1 MVCLLPSLQSLRIA
15 FPEARIDV
23 LCSPANVSLLK
34 HEPSISRVHAFPY
47 PPRERTTRFT
57 IALLRELRQ
66 QQYDVVFAFYS
77 RSHTHLATALSGA
90 KAKVGF
96 DSKRY
101 NSFFTHVAHDVR
113 VWHEVDRN
121 IALIKA
127 FGVEPVTTQPR
138 ITVGSD
144 DEAKAQQWLA
154 QHHEVGPLIA
164 LHAGAS
170 LPGRRYDPDKLAIA
184 VNNIVPDARFVIF
197 EGPMDEAETAVLMR
211 LLKNV
216 HVFRG
221 SLLEMA
227 ALLAHCD
234 LAIMNDS
241 GPMHIAASMG
251 TPTVGIFG
259 DSHTYRWQPRGI
271 AKFIQAPSR
280 RFDDIRPE
288 EITEAA
294 RQLIGQK
301 AR

>member
-1 MVCLLPSLQSLRIA
+1 MVCLLPSLHSLRA
-15 FPEARIDV
+15 AYPDARIDV
-23 LCSPANVSLLK
+23 LCSPANISLLE
-34 HEPSISRVHAFPY
+34 HEPSITRAYAFPY
-47 PPRERTTRFT
+47 PPREQTTRFT
-57 IALLRELRQ
+57 IALLRELHQ
-66 QQYDVVFAFYS
+66 QKYDVVFAFYS

-90 KAKVGF
+90 PARVGF

-101 NSFFTHVAHDVR
+101 NSFFTHVAHDER

-121 IALIKA
+121 MALIKA
-127 FGVEPVTTQPR
+127 FGIQPVTNQPR
-138 ITVGSD
+138 ITVGSA
-144 DEAKAQQWLA
+144 DERKASEWLS
-154 QHHEVGPLIA
+154 QHGGDGPLIA

-170 LPGRRYDPDKLAIA
+170 LPGRRYDPEKLAIA
-184 VNNIVPDARFVIF
+184 VKGIAPNARFVLF
-197 EGPMDEAETAVLMR
+197 EGPMDEAETPVLMR
-211 LLKNV
+211 FLPNA

-221 SLLEMA
+221 TLLQMA
-227 ALLAHCD
+227 ALLGHCD

-259 DSHTYRWQPRGI
+259 DSHTYRWQPRGVS
-271 AKFIQAPSR
+271 KFIQAPSR

-294 RQLIGQK
+294 RQIIGQR